1 MSLMPNLL
9 PNEHSRSDAPAVPHT
24 GEPNASYTSDNIK
37 VLEGLEAVRL
47 RPAMYIGSTGEMGL
61 HHLVYEV
68 VDNSVDEALAGYAK
82 HVDVIIHVDNSVTVI
97 DDGRGIPVDMKTLD
111 NGEKMPAVQV
121 VLTKLHAGGKFDAST
136 YKVSGGL
143 HGVGVSCVN
152 ALSEAFDV
160 EIWRDGHTWEQ
171 DYSKG
176 TPISELRQTGNS
188 KRRGTKV
195 HFLPD
200 RSIFKV
206 TEYNYDTLA
215 QRLRELAFLNKGLEI
230 TLVDERTIDPKTAE
244 PKRSDFR
251 YAGGISEFIRHINKG
266 KAVLHDQPILM
277 EANRDGVDM
286 EVALQYNDAYSETIF
301 CFANNINTAD
311 GGTHLSGFRTG
322 LTRTINAAGQSLGLF
337 KDLKENLSG
346 DDVREGLVAVI
357 SVKLPQPQFEGQTKG
372 KLNSDIAG
380 TVQALVNEKLGMFL
394 DQNPPI
400 AKKIINKAIDAA
412 RAREA
417 ARKARDLTRRKGVL
431 DGGGLPGK
439 LSDCSERN
447 PERCELYLVE
457 GESAGGTSRQGRD
470 RRFQAILPLKGKILN
485 VEKARYDKMLG
496 HEEIRAMITALGCG
510 IGKDDFDPSKLRY
523 GKIILMTDADVD
535 GSHIRTLLLTFFF
548 RHMQELIKRGH
559 VYIAQPPLYR
569 IKKGKFE
576 QYIKD
581 DREFVDVM
589 VKRASEDM
597 IVKYGSA
604 AARLAPVAGQPAGQP
619 ATQAA
624 APRGGG
630 QLEGAALT
638 RFMGQLNEYLSFFEK
653 VNRRLRNDEVTAML
667 ATHDLLRRSDFE
679 SPREGEAPPKLTAI
693 HEALV
698 ELSGAYQFKAIREPG
713 FDEEHQTWSLSYTDA
728 QGAVRRI
735 DWVLASTPEYRQMM
749 AKYAQFRDA
758 MVPPF
763 TVEYAKKAAETTVTA
778 VAPELATDPAAELI
792 DKSEGET
799 PSESLGEADAGRPAP
814 KRAGRASHEP
824 GTKNSATELFNYVID
839 QGRREYQVQRYK
851 GLGEMTD
858 TQLWDTTMDPARRTL
873 LSVRLEDIAATE
885 QIFSTL
891 MGEDVESRRKFIE
904 DNALDVKNLDI

>member
-1 MSLMPNLL
+1 MPQTELESTATL
-9 PNEHSRSDAPAVPHT
+9 PLPEAAPT
-24 GEPNASYTSDNIK
+24 SNGKSKGGYTSDNIK

-82 HVDVIIHVDNSVTVI
+82 KIDVIIHIDDSITVI
-97 DDGRGIPVDMKTLD
+97 DDGRGIPVDDMTLD
-111 NGEKMPAVQV
+111 NGERLPAVQV

-160 EIWRDGHTWEQ
+160 EIWRDSTFEQ
-171 DYSKG
+171 DYARGIPTSKLRKTG
-176 TPISELRQTGNS
+176 TT
-188 KRRGTKV
+188 KRRGTKI

-200 RSIFKV
+200 RSIFKI

-230 TLVDERTIDPKTAE
+230 TLTDERTTDPKTGDA
-244 PKRSDFR
+244 KRSEFK
-251 YAGGISEFIRHINKG
+251 YAGGIAEFIKHINRG
-266 KAVLHDQPILM
+266 KQTLHEKPIVM
-277 EANRDGVDM
+277 EGLRDNVDM
-286 EVALQYNDAYSETIF
+286 EIAIQYNDSYSETVF
-301 CFANNINTAD
+301 CFANNINTVD
-311 GGTHLSGFRTG
+311 GGTHLSGFKTA
-322 LTRTINAAGQSLGLF
+322 LTRTINSAGQQLGLF
-337 KDLKENLSG
+337 KDVKENLSG

-394 DQNPPI
+394 EQNPPI
-400 AKKIINKAIDAA
+400 AKRIINKAIEAS

-417 ARKARDLTRRKGVL
+417 ARKARDLTRRKGAL

-439 LSDCSERN
+439 LADCSERQ
-447 PERCELYLVE
+447 PDRCELYLVE
-457 GESAGGTSRQGRD
+457 GESAGGTAKQGRD

-496 HEEIRAMITALGCG
+496 HEEIRAMITALGAG

-548 RHMQELIKRGH
+548 RHMNELVKRGH
-559 VYIAQPPLYR
+559 VYIAQPPLFK

-581 DREFVDVM
+581 EREFVKVM
-589 VKRASEDM
+589 VKRASDGMVVRHGENAEK
-597 IVKYGSA
+597 I
-604 AARLAPVAGQPAGQP
+604 
-619 ATQAA
+619 
-624 APRGGG
+624 
-630 QLEGAALT
+630 EGPALT
-638 RFMGQLNEYLSFFEK
+638 KFMGQLNEYLGFFDK
-653 VNRRLRNDEVTAML
+653 VNKRLRNEEVTGLIARHEL
-667 ATHDLLRRSDFE
+667 THRVDFE
-679 SPREGEAPPKLTAI
+679 SEGKPPKKLQDLHDALTEIQKKYRFRGLSEPI
-693 HEALV
+693 H
-698 ELSGAYQFKAIREPG
+698 
-713 FDEEHQTWSLSYTDA
+713 DEEHQTWSFSFTDS
-728 QGAVRRI
+728 QGAVRWI
-735 DWVLASTPEYRQMM
+735 NWTLASTPEYRQM
-749 AKYAQFRDA
+749 ASKYVQLKGLLE
-758 MVPPF
+758 PPF
-763 TVEYAKKAAETTVTA
+763 LIEYVSKAPATPDPEET
-778 VAPELATDPAAELI
+778 
-792 DKSEGET
+792 EGET
-799 PSESLGEADAGRPAP
+799 TGEAEAAKPAP
-814 KRAGRASHEP
+814 KRTGRASLEP
-824 GTKNSATELFNYVID
+824 VEKQTAHELFEYVIE

-851 GLGEMTD
+851 GLGEMTS
-858 TQLWDTTMDPARRTL
+858 TQLWETTMDPERRTL
-873 LSVRLEDIAATE
+873 LQVKLEDIAETE
-885 QIFSTL
+885 TIFSTL

-904 DNALDVKNLDI
+904 ENALDVKNLDI

>member
-1 MSLMPNLL
+1 MSLNDRSLTPEL
-9 PNEHSRSDAPAVPHT
+9 PGAATPGT
-24 GEPNASYTSDNIK
+24 YTSDNIK

-47 RPAMYIGSTGEMGL
+47 RPAMYIGSTGEQGL

-82 HVDVIIHVDNSVTVI
+82 HVDVIIHVDNSVTVT
-97 DDGRGIPVDMKTLD
+97 DDGRGIPVDLKTLD
-111 NGEKMPAVQV
+111 NGERMPAVQV

-152 ALSEAFDV
+152 ALSEAFAV
-160 EIWRDGHTWEQ
+160 EIWRDGHTYEQ

-176 TPISELRQTGNS
+176 APTSELRTVGTS

-200 RSIFKV
+200 RSIFTA

-215 QRLRELAFLNKGLEI
+215 QRLRELAFLNKGLAI
-230 TLVDERTIDPKTAE
+230 TLIDERTLDAKTGEA
-244 PKRSDFR
+244 KRSDFK
-251 YAGGISEFIRHINKG
+251 YAGGIAEFIRHINKG
-266 KAVLHDQPILM
+266 KAVLHEQPIMM
-277 EANRDGVDM
+277 EALRDGVDM
-286 EVALQYNDAYSETIF
+286 EIALQYNDAYSETVF
-301 CFANNINTAD
+301 TFANNINTVD
-311 GGTHLSGFRTG
+311 GGSHLSGFRTG
-322 LTRTINAAGQSLGLF
+322 LTRTVNAAGQSLGLF
-337 KDLKENLSG
+337 KDMKENLSG

-394 DQNPPI
+394 EQNPAV

-417 ARKARDLTRRKGVL
+417 ARKARDLTRRKGAL

-447 PERCELYLVE
+447 PDRCELYLVE

-470 RRFQAILPLKGKILN
+470 RKYQAILPLKGKILN

-576 QYIKD
+576 QYIKN

-589 VKRASEDM
+589 VKRASEGM
-597 IVKYGSA
+597 IVKYGPEGSA
-604 AARLAPVAGQPAGQP
+604 RGQM
-619 ATQAA
+619 
-624 APRGGG
+624 
-630 QLEGAALT
+630 EGANLT
-638 RFMGQLNEYLSFFEK
+638 RFMGQLNEYLGFFEK
-653 VNRRLRNDEVTAML
+653 VNRRIRNEDVIELL
-667 ATHDLLRRSDFE
+667 ASQELLRRGDFE
-679 SPREGEAPPKLTAI
+679 GPEPGKAPAKLGLLHDGLEKLAPT
-693 HEALV
+693 H
-698 ELSGAYQFKAIREPG
+698 QFKAVHAPS
-713 FDEEHQTWSLSYTDA
+713 FDEEHHTWSVRYVDA
-728 QGAVRRI
+728 QGATRSL
-735 DWVLASTPEYRQMM
+735 DWTLASTAEYRQMM
-749 AKYAQFRDA
+749 TKYVQLREQLQ
-758 MVPPF
+758 PPF
-763 TVEYAKKAAETTVTA
+763 TVEYAGKTAAPVEPDPESEETDTTT
-778 VAPELATDPAAELI
+778 P
-792 DKSEGET
+792 GEV
-799 PSESLGEADAGRPAP
+799 EAGRPAP

-824 GTKNSATELFNYVID
+824 VTKRTAAELFEYVID
-839 QGRREYQVQRYK
+839 QGRKEYQVQRYK
-851 GLGEMTD
+851 GLGEMTAP
-858 TQLWDTTMDPARRTL
+858 QLWETTMDPERRTL
-873 LSVRLEDIAATE
+873 LSVKLEDIAETE
-885 QIFSTL
+885 TIFSTL
-891 MGEDVESRRKFIE
+891 MGEDVEARRKFIE